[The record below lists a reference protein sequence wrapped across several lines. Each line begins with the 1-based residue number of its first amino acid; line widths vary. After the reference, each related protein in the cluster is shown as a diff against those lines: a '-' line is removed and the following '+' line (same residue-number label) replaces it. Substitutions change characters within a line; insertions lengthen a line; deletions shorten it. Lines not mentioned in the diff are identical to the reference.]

1 MNIEKVYS
9 VPELDKT
16 FKTLESLNNYV
27 KNLKRLTQKIM
38 DTLYENKGNVLCA
51 LHKKPEG
58 CGKCPLNVLMNVCSG
73 NPKNIIQPVNRT
85 ERIKVIKT
93 INITES
99 VEKKYCAD
107 ILEKKL

>member
-38 DTLYENKGNVLCA
+38 DTLYESEL
-51 LHKKPEG
+51 
-58 CGKCPLNVLMNVCSG
+58 LMN
-73 NPKNIIQPVNRT
+73 
-85 ERIKVIKT
+85 
-93 INITES
+93 
-99 VEKKYCAD
+99 
-107 ILEKKL
+107 

>member
-38 DTLYENKGNVLCA
+38 DTLYENKHYSLIK
-51 LHKKPEG
+51 LKHYR
-58 CGKCPLNVLMNVCSG
+58 KC
-73 NPKNIIQPVNRT
+73 
-85 ERIKVIKT
+85 
-93 INITES
+93 
-99 VEKKYCAD
+99 
-107 ILEKKL
+107 